1 MAFYSILF
9 VVAAVAFT
17 ETKGESVLPNN
28 RNCDP
33 LLNNCQKGDWFASN
47 VADCCYTGPFTC
59 DAIGDGVWDETVD
72 KAVGDRCQ
80 PCSGQHRFNCGDYG
94 TNSRC
99 VCDDTATYS
108 FEFNS
113 CRCQYW
119 PQATTLPPHTE
130 TPTTSQAETTTA
142 QSPTTEPH
150 STEPTTRQG
159 ETTTER
165 KQTTEPPPPLS
176 NGAFVGIVAASVVA
190 AVFIIVTCI
199 RS

>member
-17 ETKGESVLPNN
+17 EIAKGREYSIPNN

-59 DAIGDGVWDETVD
+59 DAIGDGLWDETVD
-72 KAVGDRCQ
+72 KAVGDKCQ

-108 FEFNS
+108 LEFNS
-113 CRCQYW
+113 CKCQYW
-119 PQATTLPPHTE
+119 PQATTQPPHTE
-130 TPTTSQAETTTA
+130 TPTTSKAETTT
-142 QSPTTEPH
+142 E
-150 STEPTTRQG
+150 
-159 ETTTER
+159 
-165 KQTTEPPPPLS
+165 KIQTTEPPPPLS
-176 NGAFVGIVAASVVA
+176 NGAIASIIVGSVVA
-190 AVFIIVTCI
+190 AVLIIICI
-199 RS
+199 IITICVVKKCTSQYKQIP